1 MPYFYLYREV
11 TSHQLDRS
19 GNTKGGSI
27 TVPLTSCSTGLDQSV
42 LQIKAKKF
50 QLSYR
55 WFQTSQTGG
64 QWYSD
69 TSPFSIPWIDTQ
81 VRLGSVRLGKVGLG
95 RIEESFI
102 KWVRRKNVG
111 RKSQLAVTVSS
122 YGLFKTNESYSQ
134 GRHDIEHND
143 TRHNSTQQNNS
154 QINDTRLNSI
164 MHNER

>member
-1 MPYFYLYREV
+1 MFQNNSDIVMPYFYLYREV

-19 GNTKGGSI
+19 ENTKGGSI

-42 LQIKAKKF
+42 LQIKAKKL

-64 QWYSD
+64 QWFSD
-69 TSPFSIPWIDTQ
+69 TSHFSIPWIDTQ

-102 KWVRRKNVG
+102 EWVRRK
-111 RKSQLAVTVSS
+111 KCWKEITVSCNGVVIRS
-122 YGLFKTNESYSQ
+122 IQNKRILLPRAP
-134 GRHDIEHND
+134 RHWAQ
-143 TRHNSTQQNNS
+143 RHSA
-154 QINDTRLNSI
+154 
-164 MHNER
+164 